1 MNLLQRRTTQPRQLF
16 VRRGLSWAQPW
27 GCPYGRATR
36 RASALVTR
44 GTHPGYSERAGPR
57 AAAVAP
63 SVGNAS
69 SGVLFFSALPA
80 GVVSTVRVIV
90 VACRRRVP
98 RAADTA
104 PRLHAARAAVCS
116 MGAVADMAALT
127 KGTSITAVGLHSSL
141 IFWGRA
147 EHKLAARVPRRR
159 RVRVQLSAGAVL
171 PHRPA
176 RRCARSLSSSFQR
189 PPIDALASN

>member
-116 MGAVADMAALT
+116 MGVVADMAALT
-127 KGTSITAVGLHSSL
+127 TRHEHPCCGPALEPHFVGARGTQTGCSSSTPPACASSVECGSCPAAPSRTAVRPVPQFIVSTPAHRCPSL
-141 IFWGRA
+141 
-147 EHKLAARVPRRR
+147 
-159 RVRVQLSAGAVL
+159 
-171 PHRPA
+171 
-176 RRCARSLSSSFQR
+176 
-189 PPIDALASN
+189 